1 MKLPLTGGCQCGAL
15 RYEIRA
21 EPLSLYVCHCTECQ
35 RQSGA
40 AFGMSLMVPRPAL
53 VYTQGTPRRW
63 KRTADSGRVLESD
76 MCETCGVR
84 PVNHP
89 TANDKVSIVK
99 PGTLDDT
106 SWLHPVGHIW
116 TRSAQPWVAI
126 PKDAVIHE
134 GHPAE
139 MGSLIAA
146 WRTYLS
152 SLPSPL
158 WGG

>member
-21 EPLSLYVCHCTECQ
+21 EPLSVYVCHCTECQ

-53 VYTQGTPRRW
+53 IYVRGTPRRW
-63 KRTADSGRVLESD
+63 KRKADSGRSIESD
-76 MCETCGVR
+76 MCEVCGVR

-89 TANDKVSIVK
+89 SANDKISVVK

-116 TRSAQPWVAI
+116 TRSAQPWVTIA
-126 PKDAVIHE
+126 DGSVIHD
-134 GHPAE
+134 GHPADVS
-139 MGSLIAA
+139 GLIEA
-146 WRTYLS
+146 WKKHRATMRD
-152 SLPSPL
+152 
-158 WGG
+158 

>member
-21 EPLSLYVCHCTECQ
+21 EPLSVYVCHCTECQ
-35 RQSGA
+35 KQSA
-40 AFGMSLMVPRPAL
+40 SAFSMSVMVPRDSL
-53 VYTQGTPRRW
+53 VYSKGKPRRFE
-63 KRTADSGRVLESD
+63 RTADSGRVIASD

-89 TANDKVSIVK
+89 LANDKVSILK

-116 TRSAQPWVAI
+116 TRSAQPWVPI
-126 PKDAVIHE
+126 PADSVIDE
-134 GHPAE
+134 GHPSDLS
-139 MGSLIAA
+139 GLIAA
-146 WRTYLS
+146 WTAYRA
-152 SLPSPL
+152 
-158 WGG
+158 GMR

>member
-1 MKLPLTGGCQCGAL
+1 MQLPLTGGCQCGAL

-21 EPLSLYVCHCTECQ
+21 EPLSVYVCHCTECQ

-40 AFGMSLMVPRPAL
+40 AFGMSVMVPRPAL
-53 VYTQGTPRRW
+53 VYTKGAPRRW
-63 KRTADSGRVLESD
+63 MRKADSGRTLESD

-106 SWLHPVGHIW
+106 RWLHPIGHIW
-116 TRSAQPWVAI
+116 TKSAQPWVPI
-126 PKDAVIHE
+126 PQDVVIHE
-134 GHPAE
+134 GHPADVS
-139 MGSLIAA
+139 GLIAA
-146 WRTYLS
+146 WKKYREGMTR
-152 SLPSPL
+152 
-158 WGG
+158 

>member
-21 EPLSLYVCHCTECQ
+21 EPFSVYVCHCTECQ
-35 RQSGA
+35 RQSA
-40 AFGMSLMVPRPAL
+40 SAFSMSVMVPRDSL
-53 VYTQGTPRRW
+53 VYTKGVPRRFE
-63 KRTADSGRVLESD
+63 RTADSGRVIASD

-89 TANDKVSIVK
+89 LANDKVSILK

-116 TRSAQPWVAI
+116 TKSAQPWVPI
-126 PKDAVIHE
+126 PQDAVIHE
-134 GHPAE
+134 GHPADVS
-139 MGSLIAA
+139 GLIAA
-146 WRTYLS
+146 WSAYREGMRRAGTS
-152 SLPSPL
+152 
-158 WGG
+158 G